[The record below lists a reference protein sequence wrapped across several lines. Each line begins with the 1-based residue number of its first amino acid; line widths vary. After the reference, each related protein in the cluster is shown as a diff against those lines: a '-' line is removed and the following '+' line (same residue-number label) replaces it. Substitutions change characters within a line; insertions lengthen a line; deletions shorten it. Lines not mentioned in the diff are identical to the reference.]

1 MTDYA
6 SQKAKLKV
14 GKSKPKAANYTDTSF
29 KAKSI
34 TLKKQSLNESA
45 PGPGAQIAHHTS
57 LLKNRISSQR
67 HDSLAFLTNLSTA
80 ELCNAAPELLPKLP
94 PLIHDESSSV
104 RQQLMKLFRK
114 VPEQKVLSVTEQIL
128 LWSRAGITHLST
140 EIQIFSLEVLEW
152 LLSVTGEDLFAIPGS
167 WNGLLN
173 SFITVCGWQGNLEAT
188 AKGWSTQKQS
198 ARPGSE
204 TKILVKRFSALHAL
218 FKAGLAASTETELH
232 TPFECTMW
240 VHYGLP
246 QRPNAFAHLD
256 LFGAQANGDQ
266 QIFDD
271 REDRQRYF
279 HDHFENKVQQGV
291 GQALKEGGELG
302 RGSSA
307 LLKLLKTT
315 MAAFEE

>member
-1 MTDYA
+1 MTDCEP
-6 SQKAKLKV
+6 QKAKLKV

-45 PGPGAQIAHHTS
+45 PGAGTQIAHHTS

-67 HDSLAFLTNLSTA
+67 HDSLAFLTNLSGA
-80 ELCNAAPELLPKLP
+80 ELSNAAPELLPKLP

-104 RQQLMKLFRK
+104 RQQLLKLLRK
-114 VPEQKVLSVTEQIL
+114 VPEQKVLSATEQLL
-128 LWSRAGITHLST
+128 LWTRAGITHLST
-140 EIQIFSLEVLEW
+140 DIQLFSLEVLEW
-152 LLSVTGEDLFAIPGS
+152 LLSVTREDLFAIPGS
-167 WNGLLN
+167 WTGLLS
-173 SFITVCGWQGNLEAT
+173 SFVTVCGWQGNLEAT

-204 TKILVKRFSALHAL
+204 TKILVKRLSALYAL
-218 FKAGLAASTETELH
+218 LRVGLAPSAEMEAP
-232 TPFECTMW
+232 TPFEYNMW
-240 VHYGLP
+240 SHYGLP

-266 QIFDD
+266 QIFDN
-271 REDRQRYF
+271 RQDRQRFF
-279 HDHFENKVQQGV
+279 HDHFETKVQQGV
-291 GQALKEGGELG
+291 RQALKEGGEFG

-307 LLKLLKTT
+307 LLKLLKTS
-315 MAAFEE
+315 MSAFDE